1 MLPWWQRCLAWKAFR
16 VAILKHFFALSIVNA
31 GNTVV
36 FCHAVELGLRGTE
49 LPWELE
55 ARRYTV
61 ATLEEIRSI
70 AAERLH
76 VDSPSNEARVTEE
89 MHGTV

>member
-1 MLPWWQRCLAWKAFR
+1 MRD
-16 VAILKHFFALSIVNA
+16 
-31 GNTVV
+31 TVV
-36 FCHAVELGLRGTE
+36 FCHAAEFGLRATE

-55 ARRYTV
+55 ARRYSV

-70 AAERLH
+70 AAERLRI
-76 VDSPSNEARVTEE
+76 DSPSNEARVPEE